1 MIEREY
7 RFNAGFRRYVD
18 QYASDQGITVAEA
31 LKRAEV
37 RAAFQ
42 HYREV

>member
-1 MIEREY
+1 MEKEY
-7 RFNAGFRRYVD
+7 RFNASFRRYVD
-18 QYASDQGITVAEA
+18 RYASDQGITVAEA

-42 HYREV
+42 YYREV

>member
-7 RFNAGFRRYVD
+7 RFNANFRRYVD
-18 QYASDQGITVAEA
+18 QYAKDQGITVVEA
-31 LKRAEV
+31 LKQTEV